1 MKRIDLVGVRGET
14 KVEAQRATVIVG
26 IIVCSVTLSSIA
38 SHADAAGIERMD
50 WLGSRSHRF
59 SGDRNPGWQQAFGR
73 NTTMRYGPCLPHPT
87 DGRV

>member
-14 KVEAQRATVIVG
+14 KVEAQRAAVIV
-26 IIVCSVTLSSIA
+26 
-38 SHADAAGIERMD
+38 GIERMD